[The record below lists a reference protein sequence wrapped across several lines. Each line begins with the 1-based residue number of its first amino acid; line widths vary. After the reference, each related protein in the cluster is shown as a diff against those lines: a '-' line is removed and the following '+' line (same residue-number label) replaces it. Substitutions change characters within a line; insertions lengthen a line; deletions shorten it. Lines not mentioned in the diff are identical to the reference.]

1 MKKTH
6 RELPFLRNNALTERV
21 FDEKALIFDIETTG
35 FSPKSACVYLIGCAF
50 RKGGGF
56 CVEQYF
62 ADSPSEEGE
71 ILTAFLAV
79 LDGFDTLISFNGAGF
94 DIPFLRARCERFGL
108 LERFEKLHHLDLYR
122 SVSGLKF
129 LFRLPDCRQ
138 KTVERFLE
146 LRREDKADGGD
157 LIDVYKE
164 YVKCPDAGKSRLL
177 HLHNFEDVTGLTELL
192 SVLAYQEIF
201 DGGFSVLSCSRERY
215 LRYDRREG
223 EEILI
228 TLLNSC
234 PAPRQVSCKVDDFVL
249 NVGTGRTTVRVPIF
263 WGRLRYF
270 YENYRDYYYLPA
282 EDMAVHKSVASFV
295 DRSYRKAAKASNC
308 YINRDGAFLPQ
319 MDSVMQ
325 PEFRMEY
332 RDKKSWFELTD
343 DFCSSFEQVER
354 YARHI
359 LTYVRENGR

>member
-6 RELPFLRNNALTERV
+6 RELPFPRNNALTDRI

-35 FSPKSACVYLIGCAF
+35 FSPKSASVYLIGCAF
-50 RKGGGF
+50 RKGGSL
-56 CVEQYF
+56 CIEQYF
-62 ADSPSEEGE
+62 ADSPSEERK
-71 ILTAFLAV
+71 ILEAFLV
-79 LDGFDTLISFNGAGF
+79 MQDGVETLISFNGAGF
-94 DIPFLRARCERFGL
+94 DIPFLRARCEKFGL
-108 LERFEKLHHLDLYR
+108 SERFEELRHLDLYR

-138 KTVERFLE
+138 KTLERFLK
-146 LRREDKADGGD
+146 LKREDQADGGE
-157 LIDVYKE
+157 LIAVYQE
-164 YVKCPDAGKSRLL
+164 YVKCPDEGKSRLL
-177 HLHNFEDVTGLTELL
+177 HLHNFEDVTGMTELL
-192 SVLAYQEIF
+192 SVLAYPEIF

-215 LRYDRREG
+215 LRYDRSEG
-223 EEILI
+223 EELLI
-228 TLLNSC
+228 TLQNSC
-234 PAPRQVSCKVDDFVL
+234 PVPRQVSCKAGDFTL
-249 NVGTGRTTVRVPIF
+249 NVGTGRTVIRVPVF
-263 WGRLRYF
+263 WGKLRYF

-295 DRSYRKAAKASNC
+295 DKSYRKAAKASNC
-308 YINRDGAFLPQ
+308 YINREGAFLPQ

-343 DFCSSFEQVER
+343 DFCSSFELADR

-359 LTYVRENGR
+359 LTYMRENGR